1 MLTSRLWKRAWMPIC
16 IGMTDVRNQPIP
28 ARVIPAQA
36 GIHASFK
43 EHALPGAL
51 ATVTEWARQPGRKA
65 PRRERRP
72 SADAN
77 NHWTHPLSLRALRPA
92 PHKGSRKAHQK

>member
-1 MLTSRLWKRAWMPIC
+1 MPIC
-16 IGMTDVRNQPIP
+16 IGMTDVRDQPIP

-36 GIHASFK
+36 GIHASF
-43 EHALPGAL
+43 EQHALCGAL

-92 PHKGSRKAHQK
+92 PRKGSRKAHQK